1 MNARNLRQIL
11 AIRRTGSLAR
21 AAEVLGVAQPTLSKS
36 IARLEEELGVTLF
49 ERTSR
54 GSEITPI
61 GELLAMGA
69 ERVVADLAQLTRD
82 AILVAGGE
90 TGEIRIGVGSVLRD
104 SLVAQML
111 PLICEQHPALQLYLE
126 VGEGDQ
132 LLPKLETREL
142 DIVFCADRPGARAPT
157 VSSTPLFTTPTL
169 VAAAPGHPLT
179 RERDIPV
186 ARLAEFR
193 CAGPS
198 SPHFHLG
205 QLMGVEDSE
214 NFAAATT
221 NDYSALF
228 PLLWSGNLVMVAN
241 RTVLQAE
248 IDAGRAVALDVRWSL
263 DTTFVA
269 VTARQAATAPI
280 LRKIIGYA
288 LDVGRTI

>member
-1 MNARNLRQIL
+1 M
-11 AIRRTGSLAR
+11 
-21 AAEVLGVAQPTLSKS
+21 
-36 IARLEEELGVTLF
+36 
-49 ERTSR
+49 
-54 GSEITPI
+54 
-61 GELLAMGA
+61 
-69 ERVVADLAQLTRD
+69 
-82 AILVAGGE
+82 
-90 TGEIRIGVGSVLRD
+90 
-104 SLVAQML
+104 
-111 PLICEQHPALQLYLE
+111 
-126 VGEGDQ
+126 
-132 LLPKLETREL
+132 
-142 DIVFCADRPGARAPT
+142 
-157 VSSTPLFTTPTL
+157 
-169 VAAAPGHPLT
+169 T